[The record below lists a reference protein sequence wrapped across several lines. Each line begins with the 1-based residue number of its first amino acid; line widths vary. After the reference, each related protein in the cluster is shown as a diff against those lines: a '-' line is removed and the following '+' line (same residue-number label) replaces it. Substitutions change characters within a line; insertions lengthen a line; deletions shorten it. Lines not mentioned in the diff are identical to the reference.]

1 MTLEFFIDLA
11 VSPSSTISRELL
23 VKLAYGQGVAA
34 ILSKCIVL
42 LLFTGS
48 FAAISITFS
57 TAFAYSTVITNSSI
71 NKEIPAQVKNFIL
84 NQIVNKSKAGIVV
97 GFVDP
102 NGTRIFS
109 FGNMSKAHNIPVNE
123 NTLFDIGSI
132 TKTFTTLLLADMV
145 DRGIVKLTDPIEK
158 YLPTSVKVPE
168 FKGYKIT
175 LEDLATHTSGLPFLP
190 SNIWVSN
197 KVGVINSNYT
207 TNQLYTAL
215 SNFTLTREP
224 GSKFQY
230 SDLGLGL
237 LGHVL
242 SLKAGV
248 PYEQLIKDRILN
260 VLGMNDTKITLSQD
274 DIKNRFPVGHHNGKE
289 IDTPIIPAV
298 IEGAGAFRSTA
309 SDLLKYVSANLGFLH
324 TKLDAAIQLQHLI
337 SEVSIFMS
345 YFIYHLV

>member
-1 MTLEFFIDLA
+1 M
-11 VSPSSTISRELL
+11 
-23 VKLAYGQGVAA
+23 
-34 ILSKCIVL
+34 
-42 LLFTGS
+42 
-48 FAAISITFS
+48 
-57 TAFAYSTVITNSSI
+57 
-71 NKEIPAQVKNFIL
+71 
-84 NQIVNKSKAGIVV
+84 
-97 GFVDP
+97 
-102 NGTRIFS
+102 
-109 FGNMSKAHNIPVNE
+109 
-123 NTLFDIGSI
+123 
-132 TKTFTTLLLADMV
+132 
-145 DRGIVKLTDPIEK
+145 
-158 YLPTSVKVPE
+158 
-168 FKGYKIT
+168 
-175 LEDLATHTSGLPFLP
+175 P

-237 LGHVL
+237 LGHIL

-289 IDTPIIPAV
+289 IDTPIIAAV

-337 SEVSIFMS
+337 RHPGINTNPMNYAEYVALGWRVLTNFGAETLAHTGSINSWDAFVGFTPTKHIGVVLLCSCDSRDVDMS
-345 YFIYHLV
+345 SLGFVLLHLAGTENLTAKTES